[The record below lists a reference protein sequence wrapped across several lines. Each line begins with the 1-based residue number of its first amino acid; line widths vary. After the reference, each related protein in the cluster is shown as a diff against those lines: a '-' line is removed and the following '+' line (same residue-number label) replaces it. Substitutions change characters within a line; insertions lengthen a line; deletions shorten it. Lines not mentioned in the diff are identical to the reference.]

1 MVFPGEG
8 SFEKTD
14 AKLLRSWLA
23 PWRIALTWEKRSR
36 VPVIVS
42 PIAKQ
47 ENQFTQAKETLH
59 EHKASDCNL
68 WRQWLYRPPNRRISA
83 AGRNRSRIEEAMRV
97 VPGIDDAQYEI
108 AEVEHDVESLTKL
121 FQGRKV
127 VCNTVGPF
135 IRKADVVIEAALRA
149 GCHYMDTTGEQ
160 PYMLGVEAKFG
171 DSFRKAG
178 LALIPSLA
186 YMYADG

>member
-1 MVFPGEG
+1 MSTKHPIVIYGASGYTGRLIAEF
-8 SFEKTD
+8 
-14 AKLLRSWLA
+14 LR
-23 PWRIALTWEKRSR
+23 
-36 VPVIVS
+36 
-42 PIAKQ
+42 
-47 ENQFTQAKETLH
+47 
-59 EHKASDCNL
+59 D
-68 WRQWLYRPPNRRISA
+68 YRMPFVA

-186 YMYADG
+186 YMYAVSEITARYCL